1 MVYNE
6 HIKAIIDEVRPQFDI
21 LGMYAF
27 QGEGEPKE
35 VTKAFIE
42 AATAYLKVKQLTEE
56 VFNSPLLELGE
67 GSMLCFDGGTVGDN
81 DEALINAYE
90 FAKDAGFLPPPLLMQ
105 VAEFT
110 FQMNRYFIA
119 AQQQTPPEEA

>member
-1 MVYNE
+1 MTYHE
-6 HIKAIIDEVRPQFDI
+6 QLMSILDEVRPQFDI

-27 QGEGEPKE
+27 QGEGDPEE
-35 VTKAFIE
+35 VTKAFVD
-42 AATAYLKVKQLTEE
+42 AAAAYLKVKQLTKEA
-56 VFNSPLLELGE
+56 FKSPLLELGK

-90 FAKDAGFLPPPLLMQ
+90 FAQDAGFLPPPLLMW

-119 AQQQTPPEEA
+119 AQQQTPPEEK